1 MTDAA
6 FAACLARTY
15 HHAVTAFR
23 PLPGGEEQPLYTAEP
38 CALSRSAM
46 VSAPEPPDTAAP
58 LPESRYRL
66 SLFTMPAV
74 RFRLGDRLEVD
85 VGEGR
90 VVRCWASDSF
100 CYPSHT
106 VTVVDVTAVTEAD
119 AGEDAGQASHEAGE
133 GEAG

>member
-6 FAACLARTY
+6 IAARLGRTY
-15 HHAVTAFR
+15 RHAVTAFR
-23 PLPGGEEQPLYTAEP
+23 PLPGGEEAVLYTREP

-58 LPESRYRL
+58 LPEARYRL
-66 SLFTMPAV
+66 TLFTMPAV
-74 RFRLGDRLEVD
+74 RFALGDRLEVD

-90 VVRCWASDSF
+90 VVRCRASDSF

-106 VTVVDVTAVTEAD
+106 VTVVEITAVTE
-119 AGEDAGQASHEAGE
+119 EEAGQASHEAGNR
-133 GEAG
+133 GDV

>member
-1 MTDAA
+1 MTDAT
-6 FAACLARTY
+6 FAARLGRTY
-15 HHAVTAFR
+15 RHTVTAFR
-23 PLPGGEEQPLYTAEP
+23 PLPGGEEALYTGEP

-66 SLFTMPAV
+66 TLFTAPAV
-74 RFRLGDRLEVD
+74 RFQLGDRLEVD

-90 VVRCWASDSF
+90 MVRGWASDSF

-106 VTVVDVTAVTEAD
+106 VTVVDVAAVTEE
-119 AGEDAGQASHEAGE
+119 AGAGQVSHEAGE
-133 GEAG
+133 GEDA

>member
-1 MTDAA
+1 MTDNTFTAR
-6 FAACLARTY
+6 LGRTY

-23 PLPGGEEQPLYTAEP
+23 PLPAGEEQPLYTNQP

-66 SLFTMPAV
+66 TLFTMPAV
-74 RFRLGDRLEVD
+74 RFTLGDRLEVD

-90 VVRCWASDSF
+90 VVRGWASDSF

-106 VTVVDVTAVTEAD
+106 VTVMDVTAVTEA
-119 AGEDAGQASHEAGE
+119 GAGQASREAGE
-133 GEAG
+133 EDR

>member
-6 FAACLARTY
+6 FAARLGRTY
-15 HHAVTAFR
+15 RHAVTAFR
-23 PLPGGEEQPLYTAEP
+23 PRPGGEEEALYTREP

-46 VSAPEPPDTAAP
+46 VSAPTPPDTGGP

-66 SLFTMPAV
+66 TLFTGPQV
-74 RFRLGDRLEVD
+74 RFTLGDRLEVD

-90 VVRCWASDSF
+90 TVRGWASDSF

-106 VTVVDVTAVTEAD
+106 VTVVDVTQV
-119 AGEDAGQASHEAGE
+119 GEEDGQASHEAGE
-133 GEAG
+133 EEA

>member
-6 FAACLARTY
+6 IAARLGRTY
-15 HHAVTAFR
+15 GHTVTAFR
-23 PLPGGEEQPLYTAEP
+23 PLPGGEEAALYTAEP
-38 CALSRSAM
+38 GALSRSAM

-74 RFRLGDRLEVD
+74 RFQLGDRLEVD

-90 VVRCWASDSF
+90 VVRCRASDSF

-106 VTVVDVTAVTEAD
+106 VTVVDVAAVTEA
-119 AGEDAGQASHEAGE
+119 DAGQASHEAGE
-133 GEAG
+133 GEVR

>member
-1 MTDAA
+1 MTDDA
-6 FAACLARTY
+6 FAARLGRTY
-15 HHAVTAFR
+15 RHAVTAFR
-23 PLPGGEEQPLYTAEP
+23 PLPGGEEEALYTGEP

-58 LPESRYRL
+58 LPEARYRL
-66 SLFTMPAV
+66 TLFTMPAV

-90 VVRCWASDSF
+90 VVRCWASHSF

-106 VTVVDVTAVTEAD
+106 VTVVDVTGVTET
-119 AGEDAGQASHEAGE
+119 GQASHEAGE
-133 GEAG
+133 GEDV